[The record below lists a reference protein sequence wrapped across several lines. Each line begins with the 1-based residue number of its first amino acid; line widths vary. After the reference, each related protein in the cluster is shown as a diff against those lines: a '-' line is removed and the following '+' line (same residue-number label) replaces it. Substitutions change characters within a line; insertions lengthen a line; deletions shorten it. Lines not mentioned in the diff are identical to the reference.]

1 MDITINTAQNVGITY
16 KPAGLMPRIIAT
28 VIDLALL
35 GGVFILGSAILLNL
49 YPRASWFPYTLL
61 VTLLSFYHLVCEY
74 FFNGQSI
81 GKATLR
87 LRVVRL
93 DNRKL
98 SFWDCL
104 LRWVLRLVV
113 ISSSSGV
120 IAMVSIILT
129 SKAQRLGDLA
139 ANTTVIQEN
148 PRKTL
153 RPASHPTEETLPQ
166 FPQVAILSDR
176 DINIIR
182 EVCREAEKTGN
193 LQLYAPLAAKIKT
206 ITGIQTDLADRD
218 FIRTILTDYIKIT
231 E

>member
-61 VTLLSFYHLVCEY
+61 VSLLSFYHLVCEY

-81 GKATLR
+81 CKATIH
-87 LRVVRL
+87 LRVLRL

-104 LRWVLRLVV
+104 LRWVLRLVD

-153 RPASHPTEETLPQ
+153 RPASHPTDETLPQ
-166 FPQVAILSDR
+166 FPQVAILSYLYINFIR
-176 DINIIR
+176 D
-182 EVCREAEKTGN
+182 VCLEAEKTGD

>member
-35 GGVFILGSAILLNL
+35 GGVCLLCLALLFSIFPDAGSGPVIVLA
-49 YPRASWFPYTLL
+49 
-61 VTLLSFYHLVCEY
+61 TLLSFYHLVCEY

-104 LRWVLRLVV
+104 LRWVLRLVD

-153 RPASHPTEETLPQ
+153 RPASHPTEETLPL

-182 EVCREAEKTGN
+182 EVCREAEKTGD

>member
-87 LRVVRL
+87 LRVVRPRERL
-93 DNRKL
+93 PRGGRGGPRL
-98 SFWDCL
+98 RLPHPHRRRGRARQAPRRRPRRLRACL
-104 LRWVLRLVV
+104 LPRRRPPRPGRPSPPSETRRPRRPHPPGRLVTPCP
-113 ISSSSGV
+113 
-120 IAMVSIILT
+120 LT
-129 SKAQRLGDLA
+129 L
-139 ANTTVIQEN
+139 T
-148 PRKTL
+148 PPL
-153 RPASHPTEETLPQ
+153 RPPRVGRGRRPETPAPRGEAGGCAPTPARHRRAASASAAGKRSGWP
-166 FPQVAILSDR
+166 
-176 DINIIR
+176 
-182 EVCREAEKTGN
+182 GN
-193 LQLYAPLAAKIKT
+193 RRSA
-206 ITGIQTDLADRD
+206 GRG
-218 FIRTILTDYIKIT
+218 
-231 E
+231 

>member
-87 LRVVRL
+87 LRVVRFLCRRPLLCGRL
-93 DNRKL
+93 DCAGR
-98 SFWDCL
+98 
-104 LRWVLRLVV
+104 LRPRVQAPL
-113 ISSSSGV
+113 
-120 IAMVSIILT
+120 
-129 SKAQRLGDLA
+129 LA
-139 ANTTVIQEN
+139 ACPVHRSVSG
-148 PRKTL
+148 PV
-153 RPASHPTEETLPQ
+153 HPCGLM
-166 FPQVAILSDR
+166 
-176 DINIIR
+176 
-182 EVCREAEKTGN
+182 C
-193 LQLYAPLAAKIKT
+193 
-206 ITGIQTDLADRD
+206 
-218 FIRTILTDYIKIT
+218 
-231 E
+231 